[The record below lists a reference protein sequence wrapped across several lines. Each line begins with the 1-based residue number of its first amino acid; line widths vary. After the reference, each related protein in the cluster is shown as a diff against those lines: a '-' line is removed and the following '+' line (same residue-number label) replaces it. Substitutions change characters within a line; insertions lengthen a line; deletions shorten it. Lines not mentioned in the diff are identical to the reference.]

1 MDKEISGPTAGVI
14 VALALAFIAIIG
26 YLYVRDPPKIKPE
39 QTRAM
44 MNAAQSRQAT
54 PQQATQPAHT
64 PSKGGSA
71 IGVPEIKK

>member
-14 VALALAFIAIIG
+14 VALALVFIALIG
-26 YLYVRDPPKIKPE
+26 YFYVRDPPKIKPE

-44 MNAAQSRQAT
+44 MNAAQSRTAV
-54 PQQATQPAHT
+54 PQQATQPTHT

-71 IGVPEIKK
+71 AAAPEAKK